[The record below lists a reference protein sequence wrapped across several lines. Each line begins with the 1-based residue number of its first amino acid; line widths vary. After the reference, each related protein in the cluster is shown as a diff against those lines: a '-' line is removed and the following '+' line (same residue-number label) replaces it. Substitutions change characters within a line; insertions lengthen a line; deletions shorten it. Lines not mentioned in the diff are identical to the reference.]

1 MGGSPSDLVTTLS
14 YLVSIGLVQVKIQYM
29 WRYGLEPFKASR
41 HSANSGDHSIVVVAM
56 CF

>member
-14 YLVSIGLVQVKIQYM
+14 YSVSIGLVQVKMQYM